1 MQKPVKLITENPEL
15 LLYLD
20 GKLHITVLG
29 GIKLTGFDRLKVTLK
44 LVCTDKKQ
52 NIFRHSLDLYNSIQ
66 TEQLIEKS
74 AEALVGP
81 VRSKEGCQLKPQP
94 IKK

>member
-29 GIKLTGFDRLKVTLK
+29 GIKLTGFVLSRECAAEADKGGA
-44 LVCTDKKQ
+44 LVCRRKVCDVT
-52 NIFRHSLDLYNSIQ
+52 
-66 TEQLIEKS
+66 
-74 AEALVGP
+74 
-81 VRSKEGCQLKPQP
+81 
-94 IKK
+94 